1 MEKNTEKH
9 FSFLKLFII
18 IILIISAII
27 AYGFLVEPKLI
38 TVKEQ
43 KISLDN
49 WPDNFNGF
57 KIVHISDLHY
67 GRIFNN
73 QSLKKLVQ
81 SINEQKPDI
90 VVLTGDLIDKDTHM
104 TTKKANQ
111 ISNLLKKIN
120 ATTGKYAVNGNN
132 DLNFDEWVN
141 IVTNGGFKD
150 LNNTYDTIY
159 KDGYS
164 SLFIAGASTVKDKLS
179 INDKLKTSID
189 YLNSFTKDGPIYKI
203 LLLHEPDTIDDLSV
217 NPFDMILAG
226 HSHAGQVRLPFLG
239 PIILPDG
246 AQKYYDNH
254 YKIDNSDLYIS
265 NGLGVSN
272 YNFRLFNTPS
282 YSLYRL
288 VQKNKWTFKT
298 SF

>member
-1 MEKNTEKH
+1 MAKDKEKH
-9 FSFLKLFII
+9 FSFLKIFIF

-27 AYGFLVEPKLI
+27 AYGFLIEPKLI

-43 KISLDN
+43 KITLDN

-57 KIVHISDLHY
+57 KIVHISDIHY
-67 GRIFNN
+67 GRLFDEK
-73 QSLKKLVQ
+73 SLQKLVN

-104 TTKKANQ
+104 TTNMANK

-120 ATTGKYAVNGNN
+120 AKAGKYAINGNN

-141 IVTNGGFKD
+141 IISNGGFKD

-159 KDGYS
+159 NDGYQNI
-164 SLFIAGASTVKDKLS
+164 FIAGASTVKDKLS

-189 YLNSFTKDGPIYKI
+189 YWNSFDKNGPIYKI
-203 LLLHEPDTIDDLSV
+203 LLLHEPDTIDDLSN
-217 NPFDMILAG
+217 NPFNLILAG
-226 HSHAGQVRLPFLG
+226 HSHAGQIRLPFIG
-239 PIILPDG
+239 AIMLPDG
-246 AQKYYDNH
+246 AKKYYDSD
-254 YKIDNSDLYIS
+254 YKLENSDLYIS

-282 YSLYRL
+282 YNLYRL
-288 VQKNKWTFKT
+288 VKK
-298 SF
+298 

>member
-1 MEKNTEKH
+1 MAKDKEKH
-9 FSFLKLFII
+9 FSFLKIFIF

-27 AYGFLVEPKLI
+27 AYGFLIEPKLI

-43 KISLDN
+43 KITLDN

-57 KIVHISDLHY
+57 KIVHISDIHY
-67 GRIFNN
+67 GRLFDEK
-73 QSLKKLVQ
+73 SLQKLVN

-104 TTKKANQ
+104 TTNMANK

-120 ATTGKYAVNGNN
+120 AKAGKYAINGNN

-141 IVTNGGFKD
+141 IISNGGFKD

-159 KDGYS
+159 NDGYQNI
-164 SLFIAGASTVKDKLS
+164 FIAGASTVKDKLS

-189 YLNSFTKDGPIYKI
+189 YLNSFDKNGPIYKI
-203 LLLHEPDTIDDLSV
+203 LLLHEPDTIDDLSN
-217 NPFDMILAG
+217 NPFNLILAG
-226 HSHAGQVRLPFLG
+226 HSHAGQIRLPFIG
-239 PIILPDG
+239 AIMLPDG
-246 AQKYYDNH
+246 AKKYYDSH
-254 YKIDNSDLYIS
+254 YKLENSDLYIS

-282 YSLYRL
+282 YNLYRL
-288 VQKNKWTFKT
+288 VKK
-298 SF
+298 

>member
-1 MEKNTEKH
+1 MAKDKEKH
-9 FSFLKLFII
+9 FSFLKIFIF

-27 AYGFLVEPKLI
+27 AYGFLIEPKLI

-43 KISLDN
+43 KITLDN

-57 KIVHISDLHY
+57 KIVHISDIHY
-67 GRIFNN
+67 GRLFDEK
-73 QSLKKLVQ
+73 SLQKLVN

-104 TTKKANQ
+104 TNNMANK

-120 ATTGKYAVNGNN
+120 AKAGKYAINGNN

-141 IVTNGGFKD
+141 IISNGGFKD

-159 KDGYS
+159 NDGYQNI
-164 SLFIAGASTVKDKLS
+164 FIAGASTVKDKLS

-189 YLNSFTKDGPIYKI
+189 YLNSFDKNGPIYKI
-203 LLLHEPDTIDDLSV
+203 LLLHEPDTIDDLSN
-217 NPFDMILAG
+217 NPFNLILAG
-226 HSHAGQVRLPFLG
+226 HSHAGQIRLPFIG
-239 PIILPDG
+239 AIMLPDG
-246 AQKYYDNH
+246 AKKYYDSH
-254 YKIDNSDLYIS
+254 YKLENSDLYIS

-272 YNFRLFNTPS
+272 YNFRLFSTSS
-282 YSLYRL
+282 YNLYRL
-288 VQKNKWTFKT
+288 VKK
-298 SF
+298 

>member
-1 MEKNTEKH
+1 MAKDKEKH
-9 FSFLKLFII
+9 FSFLKIFIF

-27 AYGFLVEPKLI
+27 AYGFLIEPKLI

-43 KISLDN
+43 KITLDN

-57 KIVHISDLHY
+57 KIVHISDIHY
-67 GRIFNN
+67 GRLFDEK
-73 QSLKKLVQ
+73 SLQKLVN

-104 TTKKANQ
+104 TTNMANK

-120 ATTGKYAVNGNN
+120 AKAGKYVINGNN

-141 IVTNGGFKD
+141 IISNGGFKD

-159 KDGYS
+159 NDGYQNI
-164 SLFIAGASTVKDKLS
+164 FIAGASTVKDKLS

-189 YLNSFTKDGPIYKI
+189 YLNSFDKNGPIYKI
-203 LLLHEPDTIDDLSV
+203 LLLHEPDTIDDLSN
-217 NPFDMILAG
+217 NPFNLILAG
-226 HSHAGQVRLPFLG
+226 HSHAGQIRLPFIG
-239 PIILPDG
+239 AIMLPDG
-246 AQKYYDNH
+246 AKKYYDSH
-254 YKIDNSDLYIS
+254 YKLENSDLYIS

-282 YSLYRL
+282 YNLYRL
-288 VQKNKWTFKT
+288 VKK
-298 SF
+298 